1 MYSPRDKEDA
11 RSIASQIVMRQ
22 NLNSEQHLQSEQET
36 DRALQMMQ
44 NLDDM
49 LSAEKLESS
58 FENGSKDYR

>member
-11 RSIASQIVMRQ
+11 RSIASQIVIRQ
-22 NLNSEQHLQSEQET
+22 SLNSEQHLQSEQET

>member
-58 FENGSKDYR
+58 FENVSKDYR

>member
-1 MYSPRDKEDA
+1 
-11 RSIASQIVMRQ
+11 MRQ